1 MIAYNLLN
9 GRIAFHV
16 TRESIG
22 PILYAD
28 WAASLSASR
37 KRALASSCKEAQVD
51 FRKLRTVQRTC
62 GIVQLKF
69 MHIKQLLYSSN
80 PFSLKNGPA
89 QLC

>member
-16 TRESIG
+16 TQELIG

-37 KRALASSCKEAQVD
+37 KRALASSCKEAQNSSEN
-51 FRKLRTVQRTC
+51 LRNLVRR
-62 GIVQLKF
+62 F
-69 MHIKQLLYSSN
+69 
-80 PFSLKNGPA
+80 
-89 QLC
+89 